1 MLLLSGKD
9 SVIRDM
15 YLPLAP
21 PIEKM
26 RYSCEESECYD
37 SQATRHFVRS
47 ALHAHLAC
55 PSSGID
61 GGPWRV
67 NEHCIG
73 RQLEYERSSL
83 ELFLVLVS
91 TS

>member
-15 YLPLAP
+15 YLPPA
-21 PIEKM
+21 IEKM
-26 RYSCEESECYD
+26 RYSCEESGCYN
-37 SQATRHFVRS
+37 SQATRHSVRS
-47 ALHAHLAC
+47 ALHAHLTC
-55 PSSGID
+55 PNSGID
-61 GGPWRV
+61 GGPWRA

-73 RQLEYERSSL
+73 RQYERSSL
-83 ELFLVLVS
+83 VLFLILVS